1 MIALKPVHLAFFIF
15 EYFVIIYVCFGLINN
30 FKNMNKRIKTIVI
43 SFIIL
48 VLLLIIFLPKI
59 TSSDKGG
66 PTAML
71 NRRDAQIPVN
81 AHIVKYEMLN
91 EVVYTTG
98 SILANEEVELRSEIS
113 GKIVQILF
121 REGAYVNKGELLVK
135 INDSELQAQ
144 LRKAQSKVK
153 LVEDRE
159 ERQRQLAQNQMI
171 SQEDYES
178 TLNDFRASKAEY
190 DLIQAQIDKTEIR
203 APFSGIIGLRGV
215 SEGSFVTTTIVI
227 ARLQNLANL
236 KVDFAIP
243 QKYAEHVKI
252 NDELTFKMS
261 GSDFQYNAKIYAIE
275 PKIDPS
281 TRTLK
286 LRAICRSSYKSL
298 FPGAFANVEL
308 NLKETDDAILIPS
321 VAVVPDLK
329 GQSVYL
335 YNGGVAS
342 PRKVEIGVRE
352 ESTVQITSGLSE
364 GDTVI
369 TSGILQMRPGVKVKI
384 TEFN

>member
-1 MIALKPVHLAFFIF
+1 
-15 EYFVIIYVCFGLINN
+15 
-30 FKNMNKRIKTIVI
+30 MNKRIKTTVI
-43 SFIIL
+43 SLVIL
-48 VLLLIIFLPKI
+48 ILLLIIFLPKI
-59 TSSDKGG
+59 ISSDKSG
-66 PTAML
+66 PTEIVNQRNA
-71 NRRDAQIPVN
+71 RVPVN
-81 AHIVKYEMLN
+81 AHIVNYEKLY

-121 REGAYVNKGELLVK
+121 REGTHVNKGELLVK

-144 LRKAQSKVK
+144 LRKAASKVK
-153 LVEDRE
+153 LIEDRE
-159 ERQRQLAQNQMI
+159 VRQRQLAQNQMI

-178 TLNDFRASKAEY
+178 TLNDLQASKAEY

-215 SEGSFVTTTIVI
+215 SEGSFVTTSSTI

-236 KVDFAIP
+236 KIDFAIP
-243 QKYAEHVKI
+243 QKYAEQVKI
-252 NDELTFKMS
+252 GDELTFKLS
-261 GSDFQYNAKIYAIE
+261 GSDFQYQAKIYAIE

-286 LRAICRSSYKSL
+286 LRAICSSSYKSL

-321 VAVVPDLK
+321 VAVVPELK

-342 PRKVEIGVRE
+342 PVKVEIGIRE
-352 ESTVQITSGLSE
+352 ENTLQITSGLSE

-369 TSGILQMRPGVKVKI
+369 TSGILQIRPGAKVKI
-384 TEFN
+384 IEFN